1 MKFLYA
7 AGSVKSNNRV
17 QDVVAMYRIVTL
29 AILFLGAT
37 ALAQNAPPLAVVED
51 SLPALDAGI
60 EAHIALHARGG
71 VPPYHWRVAS
81 GDLPEG
87 VQLTP
92 EGVLTGRPGKSGF
105 FPFTVTVEDSGHPAH
120 SINKDLRAEVT
131 ASLVLEWLRA
141 PAVRGDRID
150 GVAQVSNGS
159 RDDFDLTFI
168 VVGVN
173 DIGRATALGYQHV
186 KLKAGTA
193 NLQVPFGSTLPRGA
207 YVVHADAV
215 AEIPAKKTILR
226 RQLETPVPLPVTQG
240 P

>member
-1 MKFLYA
+1 M
-7 AGSVKSNNRV
+7 VR
-17 QDVVAMYRIVTL
+17 MVTL
-29 AILFLGAT
+29 AAIFFGVMAS
-37 ALAQNAPPLAVVED
+37 AQNVPPLRVVED
-51 SLPALDAGI
+51 TLPSLDAGT
-60 EAHIALHARGG
+60 EAHIVLHVQGG

-87 VQLTP
+87 VRLTP
-92 EGVLTGRPGKSGF
+92 EGVLAGRPAKSGIF
-105 FPFTVTVEDSGHPAH
+105 SFTVTVEDSGHPAH
-120 SINKDLRAEVT
+120 SINKDLRAQV
-131 ASLVLEWLRA
+131 AGSLVLEWVRP

-159 RDDFDLTFI
+159 KDDFDLTFI

-186 KLKAGTA
+186 TLRAGTV
-193 NLQVPFGSTLPRGA
+193 NLQVPFGSNLPRGA
-207 YVVHADAV
+207 YKVHADAV
-215 AEIPAKKTILR
+215 AEIPAKHTILR